1 MGYDEYMTRQNIL
14 LISILAI
21 TSNILLIPS
30 VQAETTECI
39 KSNAAKID
47 YEKAK
52 LELKNARIA
61 VQNTVGTAKT
71 RELFKK
77 DIDAKAS
84 TKAQNLKIWRQSLK
98 DCRVSKHSNLNK

>member
-1 MGYDEYMTRQNIL
+1 MTRQNIS

-21 TSNILLIPS
+21 TSTILLMPS

-52 LELKNARIA
+52 LELKNARNA
-61 VQNTVGTAKT
+61 VGASKT

-84 TKAQNLKIWRQSLK
+84 AKAQYLKIWRQSLK

>member
-1 MGYDEYMTRQNIL
+1 MTRQNIS

-21 TSNILLIPS
+21 TSTIILMPS

-52 LELKNARIA
+52 LELKNARIVVRNA
-61 VQNTVGTAKT
+61 VGTAKT

-77 DIDAKAS
+77 DIDSKASAKA
-84 TKAQNLKIWRQSLK
+84 QYLKIWRQSLK

>member
-1 MGYDEYMTRQNIL
+1 MKRQNIF

-21 TSNILLIPS
+21 TSNILLMTS
-30 VQAETTECI
+30 VQAETAECI

-61 VQNTVGTAKT
+61 VRNTVGTAKT

-77 DIDAKAS
+77 DIDEKAYAKA
-84 TKAQNLKIWRQSLK
+84 QHLKIWRQSLK

>member
-1 MGYDEYMTRQNIL
+1 
-14 LISILAI
+14 
-21 TSNILLIPS
+21 
-30 VQAETTECI
+30 
-39 KSNAAKID
+39 
-47 YEKAK
+47 

-61 VQNTVGTAKT
+61 VRNTVGTAKT

>member
-1 MGYDEYMTRQNIL
+1 MKRQTIL

-21 TSNILLIPS
+21 TSNIISLPS

-61 VQNTVGTAKT
+61 VRNTVGTAKT

-77 DIDAKAS
+77 DIDVKASAKA
-84 TKAQNLKIWRQSLK
+84 QYLKIWRQSLK